1 MNLTARYRIVYHS
14 NVPTNRRCPD
24 DVAASLLSVTL
35 SPLCPQTLSPSH
47 YLPGLCTLVLA
58 PQPLWLARA
67 GTSSLRKDFR
77 AVEKFPDR
85 PTTSDRAVFSFTLF
99 LVFAFLSCISL
110 FLLNFVSGYLRFV
123 WNVFVDTISPKM
135 FLYRHIEITDNHF
148 DDDNCYTLHRTLSL
162 ITHLHLHIQ
171 FRP

>member
-35 SPLCPQTLSPSH
+35 SPLFPQTLSPSH

-58 PQPLWLARA
+58 ALPLCLVCLARP
-67 GTSSLRKDFR
+67 GTSSLRKDFH

-85 PTTSDRAVFSFTLF
+85 PTLSDRRAVFSFILF
-99 LVFAFLSCISL
+99 LALAFFSFLYFAFPLEFCQRLPSFRLKC
-110 FLLNFVSGYLRFV
+110 F
-123 WNVFVDTISPKM
+123 
-135 FLYRHIEITDNHF
+135 
-148 DDDNCYTLHRTLSL
+148 HRYDFTA
-162 ITHLHLHIQ
+162 H
-171 FRP
+171 

>member
-24 DVAASLLSVTL
+24 DAAASLISVTL
-35 SPLCPQTLSPSH
+35 SPLCPETLSPSH

-58 PQPLWLARA
+58 PLPLWLARA
-67 GTSSLRKDFR
+67 GTSSLRKDFH

-99 LVFAFLSCISL
+99 LVHAFLS
-110 FLLNFVSGYLRFV
+110 
-123 WNVFVDTISPKM
+123 
-135 FLYRHIEITDNHF
+135 FLYLAFPLEFCQRLPSFPLISF
-148 DDDNCYTLHRTLSL
+148 HRYDFTKDVSVPA
-162 ITHLHLHIQ
+162 H
-171 FRP
+171 

>member
-58 PQPLWLARA
+58 PLPLWLART
-67 GTSSLRKDFR
+67 GTFSLRKDFH
-77 AVEKFPDR
+77 VVKKFPDR
-85 PTTSDRAVFSFTLF
+85 PTASDRAVFSFTLF
-99 LVFAFLSCISL
+99 LVLAFLS
-110 FLLNFVSGYLRFV
+110 
-123 WNVFVDTISPKM
+123 
-135 FLYRHIEITDNHF
+135 FLYFVFPLEFCQRLPSFRLKCFHRYDSTDDVSVPAQWNH
-148 DDDNCYTLHRTLSL
+148 R
-162 ITHLHLHIQ
+162 
-171 FRP
+171 